1 MNANGTATIANLF
14 MLCVKKKSRFTK
26 LLTVDSFQNT
36 TPFDFCQRIKMKIF
50 GLFLCMILSVDG
62 CEIGWLDG
70 GGRFCYHFGTTAMTF
85 GAAQEVKN

>member
-1 MNANGTATIANLF
+1 MNASGTATIANLS
-14 MLCVKKKSRFTK
+14 MLCVKKKSKFTK

-36 TPFDFCQRIKMKIF
+36 TPFDFSFLRITMKMF
-50 GLFLCMILSVDG
+50 GLLCIILSVNG